1 MSKRHYKIVE
11 ELDPAEVKNVPEVHK
26 KHYSELG
33 YKPYKMGDGRVK
45 WLTDTEKVYTETKN
59 PVKSF
64 GLKKSSSV
72 SQKKSRRKRR
82 HRKRFYTFISDN
94 WLIFILIAFAIAII
108 VYIYFFTE

>member
-1 MSKRHYKIVE
+1 MSKRHYEIVE

-45 WLTDTEKVYTETKN
+45 WLTDTEKVYTETN
-59 PVKSF
+59 NAVKSF

-72 SQKKSRRKRR
+72 SRKKSRRKRR
-82 HRKRFYTFISDN
+82 HRNRFYAFISDN
-94 WLIFILIAFAIAII
+94 WFIFIIIAIAII
-108 VYIYFFTE
+108 VYLFFH